1 MSRALPRVSFVEYI
15 EPFCGKYRALLA
27 ESGKARD
34 FSTRACLGQSPALV
48 VSLSCV
54 GKIGF
59 FCRKYRAL
67 LAESGRARDVST
79 RACLALVVSLCCVG
93 KVGFFCG
100 ICRTL
105 LRNV

>member
-1 MSRALPRVSFVEYI
+1 MYRALLWVSFVEYI

-34 FSTRACLGQSPALV
+34 FSTRAYLGQSPALV

-59 FCRKYRAL
+59 FCGKYRAL
-67 LAESGRARDVST
+67 LAESGLARTFQRV
-79 RACLALVVSLCCVG
+79 LALLLLSHSVVLA
-93 KVGFFCG
+93 
-100 ICRTL
+100 R
-105 LRNV
+105 

>member
-1 MSRALPRVSFVEYI
+1 MYRARLWVSFVEYI
-15 EPFCGKYRALLA
+15 DPFCGKYRALLA

-67 LAESGRARDVST
+67 LAESGLARDFST
-79 RACLALVVSLCCVG
+79 RACLALVSLCCVG

-105 LRNV
+105 LRNM